1 MFDFVLAFSAYKS
14 TIISFCHFICSVLLF
29 FFYFCRHN
37 FEANHNKD
45 YSVVKTSKAGQQ
57 CLVFFSSANH
67 VHKCDH
73 IYIKSIPNVF

>member
-14 TIISFCHFICSVLLF
+14 TIISFGHFSCPAILLF
-29 FFYFCRHN
+29 SYFCRHN

-57 CLVFFSSANH
+57 CLVFFSPANH
-67 VHKCDH
+67 EHTCDY
-73 IYIKSIPNVF
+73 IY